1 VATALAHTLPADLDR
16 LPPNTPYYLFA
27 AALAVSAGV
36 VMVLGTEIT
45 YFGDTWATLMNR
57 RELTLD
63 ALFEPH
69 NEHINLMQVLLQA
82 ALLPL
87 FGMSSATPEF
97 VVLTIF
103 LLVIAVLLFV
113 YVERRIGP
121 WPALLATSIVLFLGP
136 AWEVLLWPFE
146 IGFAGSL
153 LFGLAMLFALERDS
167 RRGDLIA
174 SGCLLAALAF
184 SSLGIPFI
192 VAAATDILLKRRERG
207 IWRRAAIFAVPV
219 LLFGLWYLGWGSD
232 AEGHLSLR
240 NVLASPRFVADLV
253 AFGVAGMAG
262 LGTSPYGGE
271 PSPVWGYSLVI
282 GLFVAL
288 GLRARVGPFP
298 KAFWVVGAA
307 AAANWFL
314 TAANQFPGRGPIS
327 SRYVYATAIFV
338 ILLAANALIGV
349 RWGQRALAAAAVA
362 TLIALSVN
370 VVVLKD
376 GANYFRDQSVITK
389 SDLAALEIARATVQP
404 DFQLGAEIAGT
415 PSLVN
420 VYAEKYFDAVDEHG
434 SPAYTEAE
442 LLEAS
447 EVGRRQADIVLSGA
461 LPLFEETFAA
471 PPTSAGPSCDAKQ
484 TAAPKAGIP
493 LSPGVTR
500 IELDPGPPA
509 TLGLR
514 RFATGEFPVPARELP
529 GGSTMLLRV
538 PADASPRPWYLQV
551 TAQQPFAVC

>member
-1 VATALAHTLPADLDR
+1 MDR

-36 VMVLGTEIT
+36 VMVLGLEIT

-69 NEHINLMQVLLQA
+69 NEHINLMQVLLQG

-97 VVLTIF
+97 AVLTVF

-121 WPALLATSIVLFLGP
+121 WPALLAASILLFLGP
-136 AWEVLLWPFE
+136 AWEVILWPFE
-146 IGFAGSL
+146 IGFAGSI
-153 LFGLAMLFALERDS
+153 LFGLAMLFALERDD

-207 IWRRAAIFAVPV
+207 IWQRVAIFAVPV
-219 LLFGLWYLGWGSD
+219 LLFALWYLAWGSD
-232 AEGHLSLR
+232 AESHLSLR

-271 PSPVWGYSLVI
+271 PSPVWGYTLVI
-282 GLFVAL
+282 GLFVVL
-288 GLRARVGPFP
+288 GIRARKGPLP
-298 KAFWVVGAA
+298 TTFWVVGAA
-307 AAANWFL
+307 AAAYWFL
-314 TAANQFPGRGPIS
+314 TAFNQFPGRGPIS

-338 ILLAANALIGV
+338 LLLAANALVGV
-349 RWGQRALAAAAVA
+349 RWGQRALGAAAVA
-362 TLIALSVN
+362 ALLALSVN

-376 GANYFRDQSVITK
+376 GANYFRDQSVLTR
-389 SDLAALEIARATVQP
+389 SDLAALEIARSTVEP

-420 VYAEKYFDAVDEHG
+420 VYAEKYFEAVDDHG

-442 LLEAS
+442 LIEAPAQ
-447 EVGRRQADIVLSGA
+447 GRHQADIVLSQA
-461 LPLFEETFAA
+461 LPLFEETFAEA
-471 PPTSAGPSCDAKQ
+471 PPSAGPGCVGRQ
-484 TAAPKAGIP
+484 AASPRRGVR
-493 LSPGVTR
+493 LSPGVNR

-509 TLGLR
+509 ALALR

>member
-1 VATALAHTLPADLDR
+1 MDR
-16 LPPNTPYYLFA
+16 LPRNTPYYLFA
-27 AALAVSAGV
+27 AALAVSAAV
-36 VMVLGTEIT
+36 VMALSLEIT

-57 RELTLD
+57 RELSLD

-87 FGMSSATPEF
+87 FGMTSATPEF

-103 LLVIAVLLFV
+103 LLVIAVLVFV

-121 WPALLATSIVLFLGP
+121 WPALLATSTLLFLGP

-146 IGFAGSL
+146 IGFAGSI
-153 LFGLAMLFALERDS
+153 LFGVAMVFALERDD
-167 RRGDLIA
+167 RRGDLIG

-184 SSLGIPFI
+184 SSLGIPFV
-192 VAAATDILLKRRERG
+192 VAAATDIRLKRRERG
-207 IWRRAAIFAVPV
+207 IWRRAALFAVPV
-219 LLFGLWYLGWGSD
+219 LLFGLWYLIWGTD

-271 PSPVWGYSLVI
+271 PSPVWGYTLVI
-282 GLFVAL
+282 GLLVVL
-288 GLRARVGPFP
+288 GIRARRGPFP
-298 KAFWVVGAA
+298 TTFWVVAA
-307 AAANWFL
+307 AAAPNWFL

-338 ILLAANALIGV
+338 ILLAANALVGV
-349 RWGQRALAAAAVA
+349 RWGRRALGAAAAA
-362 TLIALSVN
+362 TLLALSVN

-376 GANYFRDQSVITK
+376 GANYFRDQSVFSK
-389 SDLAALEIARATVQP
+389 SDLAALEIARATVEP

-420 VYAEKYFDAVDEHG
+420 VFAEKYFEAVDEHG

-442 LLEAS
+442 LIEAPAQ
-447 EVGRRQADIVLSGA
+447 GRRQADVVLAQA
-461 LPLFEETFAA
+461 LPLFEETFADA
-471 PPTSAGPSCDAKQ
+471 PPSAGPRCNGRQ
-484 TAAPKAGIP
+484 AASPKRGIP
-493 LSPGVTR
+493 LSPGINR

-509 TLGLR
+509 ILALR

-538 PADASPRPWYLQV
+538 PADASSRPWHLQV

>member
-1 VATALAHTLPADLDR
+1 LDR
-16 LPPNTPYYLFA
+16 LPRDTPYILLA
-27 AALAVSAGV
+27 AALAVAAVV

-57 RELTLD
+57 RELSLD

-69 NEHINLMQVLLQA
+69 NEHINLMQVLLQSGV
-82 ALLPL
+82 LLRL
-87 FGMSSATPEF
+87 FGMDSAIPEF
-97 VVLTIF
+97 FVLTIF

-153 LFGLAMLFALERDS
+153 LFGLAMLFALERDD

-184 SSLGIPFI
+184 SSLGIPF
-192 VAAATDILLKRRERG
+192 VAAAATDILLKRRERG

-232 AEGHLSLR
+232 AESHLSLR
-240 NVLASPRFVADLV
+240 NMLASPRFVADLV

-271 PSPVWGYSLVI
+271 PSPVWGYTLVI
-282 GLFVAL
+282 GLLVGL
-288 GLRARVGPFP
+288 GIRVRKGPLP
-298 KAFWVVGAA
+298 TTFWVVGAA

-314 TAANQFPGRGPIS
+314 TAFNQFPGRGPIS

-338 ILLAANALIGV
+338 ILLAANALVGV
-349 RWGQRALAAAAVA
+349 RWGRRALGAAAVA
-362 TLIALSVN
+362 TALALSVN

-376 GANYFRDQSVITK
+376 GANYFRDQSVLSK
-389 SDLAALEIARATVQP
+389 SDLAALEIARSTVEP
-404 DFQLGAEIAGT
+404 DFQLGAEVAGT

-420 VYAEKYFDAVDEHG
+420 VYAEPYFEAVDEHG

-442 LLEAS
+442 LLAAPAQ
-447 EVGRRQADIVLSGA
+447 GRRQADIVLAQA
-461 LPLFEETFAA
+461 LPLFEETLAA
-471 PPTSAGPSCDAKQ
+471 PPSSAGPRCGRRQ
-484 TAAPKAGIP
+484 VAAPKAGVP
-493 LSPGVTR
+493 LSPGVNR

-509 TLGLR
+509 TLALR
-514 RFATGEFPVPARELP
+514 RFATGEFPVPARALP

-538 PADASPRPWYLQV
+538 PADDSPRPWYLQV

>member
-1 VATALAHTLPADLDR
+1 MDR
-16 LPPNTPYYLFA
+16 LPRNTPYFLFA
-27 AALAVSAGV
+27 AALIASATL
-36 VMVLGTEIT
+36 VMVLGADIT
-45 YFGDTWATLMNR
+45 FFGDSWATLMNR
-57 RELTLD
+57 RDLSLDTL
-63 ALFEPH
+63 FTPH
-69 NEHINLMQVLLQA
+69 NEHITVMQVLLQA
-82 ALLPL
+82 AVLPL
-87 FGMSSATPEF
+87 FGMSSETPEF
-97 VVLTIF
+97 VVLA
-103 LLVIAVLLFV
+103 LCLVVVAILLFV

-146 IGFAGSL
+146 IGFAGSM
-153 LFGLAMLFALERDS
+153 LFGLAMLLALERED

-192 VAAATDILLKRRERG
+192 AAAAADILLKRRERG
-207 IWRRAAIFAVPV
+207 IWRRAALFAVPV

-232 AEGHLSLR
+232 AESHLSLR
-240 NVLASPRFVADLV
+240 NVLAAPRFVADLV

-271 PSPVWGYSLVI
+271 PSPVWGYTLVI
-282 GLFVAL
+282 GLLVAL
-288 GLRARVGPFP
+288 ALRARMGPFP

-338 ILLAANALIGV
+338 FLLAANALVGV
-349 RWGQRALAAAAVA
+349 RWGRRALVAAAVA

-420 VYAEKYFDAVDEHG
+420 VYAEKYFDAIDEYG

-461 LPLFEETFAA
+461 LPLFEETFAEA
-471 PPTSAGPSCDAKQ
+471 PPSAGPSCGA
-484 TAAPKAGIP
+484 TRAASPKRGIP

-514 RFATGEFPVPARELP
+514 RFAIGEFPVPARELP

-551 TAQQPFAVC
+551 TAQQSFAVC

>member
-1 VATALAHTLPADLDR
+1 MDR
-16 LPPNTPYYLFA
+16 LPRNTPYYLFA
-27 AALAVSAGV
+27 AALAVSAAV
-36 VMVLGTEIT
+36 VMALSLEIT

-57 RELTLD
+57 RELSLD

-87 FGMSSATPEF
+87 FGMTSATPEF

-103 LLVIAVLLFV
+103 LLVIAILVFV

-121 WPALLATSIVLFLGP
+121 WPALLATSILLFLGP

-146 IGFAGSL
+146 IGFAGSI
-153 LFGLAMLFALERDS
+153 LFGLAMLFALERDD
-167 RRGDLIA
+167 RRGDLIG

-207 IWRRAAIFAVPV
+207 IWRRAALFAVPV
-219 LLFGLWYLGWGSD
+219 LLFGLWYLIWGTD

-271 PSPVWGYSLVI
+271 PSPVWGYTLVI
-282 GLFVAL
+282 GLLVVL
-288 GLRARVGPFP
+288 GIRARRGPFP
-298 KAFWVVGAA
+298 TTFWVVGAA

-338 ILLAANALIGV
+338 ILLAANALVGV
-349 RWGQRALAAAAVA
+349 RWGRRALGAAAVA
-362 TLIALSVN
+362 TLLALSVN

-376 GANYFRDQSVITK
+376 GANYFRDQSVFSK
-389 SDLAALEIARATVQP
+389 SDLAALEIARATVEP

-420 VYAEKYFDAVDEHG
+420 VFAEKYFEAVDEHG

-442 LLEAS
+442 LLEAPAQ
-447 EVGRRQADIVLSGA
+447 GRRQADIVLSRA
-461 LPLFEETFAA
+461 LPLFEETFAGS
-471 PPTSAGPSCDAKQ
+471 PPAAGPSCDVKRAVS
-484 TAAPKAGIP
+484 PKSGVP
-493 LSPGVTR
+493 LSPGVNR

-509 TLGLR
+509 ALGLR
-514 RFATGEFPVPARELP
+514 RFATGEFPVPARDLP
-529 GGSTMLLRV
+529 GGSTMVLRV
-538 PADASPRPWYLQV
+538 PADTSPQPWHLQV